1 MPSLNSLSREVAIGK
16 LSGYQAGLVDT
27 LAVTR
32 SNTDL
37 IISTVAAEWLSQI
50 ATAVDAILEAIRT
63 NDKEGL
69 AIAFGKYDYLRSAKK
84 IELVIGCLTDEENC

>member
-1 MPSLNSLSREVAIGK
+1 M
-16 LSGYQAGLVDT
+16 VDT

-69 AIAFGKYDYLRSAKK
+69 AIAFGKYDYLRSAKE